1 MKFKNFKPVATLFVL
16 TLVMILPYFVFAQEA
31 PANGQVINT
40 TGPANPINM
49 LQNVATGNS
58 GPYGSTDENTLPTI
72 LGYII
77 NGALSLLGIIF
88 IVLMV
93 LAGYNWMMA
102 SGNEQR
108 VEEAKDTIKR
118 AIIGLV
124 IVLGSWAIWN
134 FILSNIIERL
144 K

>member
-1 MKFKNFKPVATLFVL
+1 MKLKNFKPVATLFIL
-16 TLVMILPYFVFAQEA
+16 TLVMILPYFVFAQGE
-31 PANGQVINT
+31 PSGQIINT

-58 GPYGSTDENTLPTI
+58 GPYSATDENTLPTI

-77 NGALSLLGIIF
+77 NGVLSLLGIIF
-88 IVLMV
+88 IVLMI

-102 SGNEQR
+102 SGNEKR

-134 FILSNIIERL
+134 FILSNIIGRL
-144 K
+144 Q

>member
-1 MKFKNFKPVATLFVL
+1 MKLKAFKPIATFILL
-16 TLVMILPYFVFAQEA
+16 TAVMVLPYFVFAQT
-31 PANGQVINT
+31 T
-40 TGPANPINM
+40 TGSVNTESESNPLKM
-49 LQNVATGNS
+49 LDRVATGVT
-58 GPYGSTDENTLPTI
+58 GPYSEVTTDSLPTI
-72 LGYII
+72 LGLVI

-102 SGNEQR
+102 SGNEQKI
-108 VEEAKDTIKR
+108 EEAKSTIKR

-134 FILSNIIERL
+134 FILINLIEKL
-144 K
+144 

>member
-31 PANGQVINT
+31 QTNGQVINT